1 MVKFE
6 ASVMVFTPNSAS
18 LPVRMREGAFPAGMD
33 LYLNPLVFG
42 KSRIRFWFWAAQL
55 QAVRNI
61 RAPPTGKYKVRV
73 KDDFLFIDLI
83 PKVIFPSCVKNAI
96 FEGLL

>member
-1 MVKFE
+1 MVKFQ
-6 ASVMVFTPNSAS
+6 ASVMVFTSNSAS
-18 LPVRMREGAFPAGMD
+18 LPVRMRAGAFPAGMD

-42 KSRIRFWFWAAQL
+42 KSRIRSCSRAVQL

-61 RAPPTGKYKVRV
+61 RARQTGVNKVRV
-73 KDDFLFIDLI
+73 KDGFLFIDLI
-83 PKVIFPSCVKNAI
+83 PKVIFPICVKNAI